1 MAKFL
6 WVCLFNIPACLVPMQ
21 ALRKIFH
28 ASHYM
33 KSLHEAVRHII
44 GAQRGMAYERS
55 GQNIIELY
63 D

>member
-1 MAKFL
+1 
-6 WVCLFNIPACLVPMQ
+6 
-21 ALRKIFH
+21 
-28 ASHYM
+28 M